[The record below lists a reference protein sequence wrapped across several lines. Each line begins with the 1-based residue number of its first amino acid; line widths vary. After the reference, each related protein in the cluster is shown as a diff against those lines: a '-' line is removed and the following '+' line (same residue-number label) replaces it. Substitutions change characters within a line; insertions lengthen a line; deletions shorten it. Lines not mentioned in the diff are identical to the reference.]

1 MSLLISVAGAT
12 PPSADVARAKVLYQG
27 ALKKFDLGR
36 FEEAAADFEEV
47 FGIMADP
54 ALLFNI
60 AQAYGQAKKPDKAVF
75 FYRSYLANFSR
86 RGLTPPNAAAV
97 EQRIEEQSKL
107 VEEQKK
113 AAAEQAV
120 PPKPAEKPPEPS
132 PVSPPTEAPP
142 SSLTVSAPRAK
153 PNRLLVPVGAALLGV
168 GVVGIAAGSALLA
181 IAARDANTVESAATK
196 GGEFTSSLKNTD
208 RQGQVFDKAGI
219 ALVAVGGVL
228 AVAGIVPL
236 ALGAKRTASDR
247 AVRILP
253 FADGRAIGMICGGR
267 F

>member
-1 MSLLISVAGAT
+1 MSLLISLAGAT
-12 PPSADVARAKVLYQG
+12 PPPAEVTKAKALYQG
-27 ALKKFDLGR
+27 ALKKFDVGR

-47 FGIMADP
+47 YGIMADP

-60 AQAYGQAKKPDKAVF
+60 AQAYGQAKKPDKAVL

-97 EQRIEEQSKL
+97 EQRIEEQSRL

-113 AAAEQAV
+113 AAAEQAATA
-120 PPKPAEKPPEPS
+120 KPAEKPPEPS
-132 PVSPPTEAPP
+132 PVSPPTEAPARSP
-142 SSLTVSAPRAK
+142 VSAPRAK

-196 GGEFTSSLKNTD
+196 GGEFTSSLKSID
-208 RQGQVFDKAGI
+208 RQGQSFDKAGI
-219 ALVAVGGVL
+219 ALVAVGVVL
-228 AVAGIVPL
+228 AVAGIVPV
-236 ALGAKRTASDR
+236 ALGAKRRASDR

-253 FADGRAIGMICGGR
+253 FADGRALGMICGGR